1 MIHLKPV
8 TVDNFAA
15 VIGLEVCEEQK
26 NLVLSNAISLAQA
39 YVQPECVPTAIYNG
53 DTLVGFLMYCIDRD
67 DGEYWMY
74 RLMIDRNFQR
84 RGFARAATQQM
95 IETIKKDASR
105 HQIFLGVDQENTPA
119 AALYSSL
126 GFQFNGQVFGKERIM
141 VLAY

>member
-1 MIHLKPV
+1 MIHLEPV

-39 YVQPECVPTAIYNG
+39 YVQPECVPTAIYDG
-53 DTLVGFLMYCIDRD
+53 DMLVGFLMYCIDRD

-74 RLMIDRNFQR
+74 RLMIDQKFQR
-84 RGFARAATQQM
+84 RGFARAATQRM
-95 IETIKKDASR
+95 IETIKKDTSR
-105 HQIFLGVDQENTPA
+105 HQIFLGVDRENTPA
-119 AALYSSL
+119 AELYLSL
-126 GFQFNGQVFGKERIM
+126 GFRFNGQVFGKERIM